1 MNLYQRFCKWR
12 RARLFDLFREF
23 IQTYEQAVNWG
34 RGVHCLNCRSVNAV
48 HAYFC
53 SQCGELLQ
61 EIKQQLPEPVQPVQV
76 WMPEIERHT
85 DPLQG
90 SQVVILGARQKAMS
104 RTDTQQIPLVRLRK
118 GR

>member
-34 RGVHCLNCRSVNAV
+34 RGVHCLNCRSVNAA

-53 SQCGELLQ
+53 SQCGESLR
-61 EIKQQLPEPVQPVQV
+61 EIQQQLPEPVQR

-85 DPLQG
+85 DPQQG
-90 SQVVILGARQKAMS
+90 QIILGARQKAMS
-104 RTDTQQIPLVRLRK
+104 RTDTQEIPLVRLRK

>member
-1 MNLYQRFCKWR
+1 MNLYQRLKKWR
-12 RARLFDLFREF
+12 RARQFQLFREF
-23 IQTYEQAVNWG
+23 LGTYEDSERWG

-53 SQCGELLQ
+53 SQCGESLR
-61 EIKQQLPEPVQPVQV
+61 EIQQRMPEPAQR

-90 SQVVILGARQKAMS
+90 SQVIFSARARS
-104 RTDTQQIPLVRLRK
+104 LARTDTQEIPLVRLQK
-118 GR
+118 GK

>member
-1 MNLYQRFCKWR
+1 MNLYQRLKKWR
-12 RARLFDLFREF
+12 RAHQFAQFRQF
-23 IQTYEQAVNWG
+23 LQTYEDSERCG
-34 RGVHCLNCRSVNAV
+34 RSVHCLNCRSVNAA

-53 SQCGELLQ
+53 SQCGESLQ
-61 EIKQQLPEPVQPVQV
+61 EIQQRLPEPVQR

-90 SQVVILGARQKAMS
+90 QVILGARQKAMA
-104 RTDTQQIPLVRLRK
+104 RTETQQIPLVRLRK

>member
-1 MNLYQRFCKWR
+1 MNLYQRLKKWR
-12 RARLFDLFREF
+12 RARQFQLFREF
-23 IQTYEQAVNWG
+23 LGTYEDSERWG

-53 SQCGELLQ
+53 SQCGESLQ
-61 EIKQQLPEPVQPVQV
+61 EIQQRISEPAQR

-118 GR
+118 GK